1 MKVQLRHHIIQS
13 LGYIPERLDDVLD
26 AFHPRVLGRQDS
38 LLEIG
43 EVCRHVHFVA
53 EGCLQVYVWNT
64 DGQEATRDFVLPQQ
78 WCSSLASFRD
88 QRPAMEG
95 IRAIG
100 PSSVLSIAHADF
112 LTLVEQLPVFAERYQ
127 HILEEAYLLSTK
139 RVTVLLSLNASQRI
153 EWLHNNQPELARNVS
168 SRLLAGYLG
177 MTKETYS
184 RLRMKIDSSVDV
196 APVHR

>member
-1 MKVQLRHHIIQS
+1 MKAQLRHHIVQS
-13 LGYIPERLDDVLD
+13 LGYIPERLDDVLN
-26 AFHPRVLGRQDS
+26 AFHSRVLSRQES

-43 EVCRHVHFVA
+43 EVCRHVHFVV

-64 DGQEATRDFVLPQQ
+64 DGQEASRDFVLSQQ

-95 IRAIG
+95 IRAIE
-100 PSSVLSIAHADF
+100 PSLVLIIAHSDF

-127 HILEEAYLLSTK
+127 HILEQAYLLSTK
-139 RVTVLLSLNASQRI
+139 RVNALLSLNASQRI
-153 EWLHNNQPELARNVS
+153 EWLHNNQPELARNLS

-184 RLRMKIDSSVDV
+184 RLRTKIDSCVDV
-196 APVHR
+196 APVLR